1 MNTRL
6 KTFSWVFYFCSLG
19 GFLYYLE
26 YTNSYFRPGFWG
38 HFLILVI
45 LILVGF
51 AVLLSEDITAKLE
64 DPTVNSTLNG
74 YQKFLL
80 VYFPAVYY
88 ICFEYFY
95 ANLFASTFYAAVGF
109 IIFVFL
115 QDFIELTFLPWVK
128 PFFESEEEK
137 EVKRKQYEEKLER
150 ERVWDEIERKTRE
163 RTFLE
168 VEVPKLKEELEF
180 LKNKL
185 KNLEE
190 QEIYINYDPQQ
201 RTAFRDEK
209 HLVVVRIN
217 EINRILNR

>member
-26 YTNSYFRPGFWG
+26 YTNSRFRPGFWD

-45 LILVGF
+45 LIVVGI
-51 AVLLSEDITAKLE
+51 AVSGAKE
-64 DPTVNSTLNG
+64 YSPDSTLSWHF
-74 YQKFLL
+74 KLFL
-80 VYFPAVYY
+80 VYFPALYY
-88 ICFEYFY
+88 FCFEYLYFGLFGSTLIAVVVVVVY
-95 ANLFASTFYAAVGF
+95 ALLVM
-109 IIFVFL
+109 
-115 QDFIELTFLPWVK
+115 FIEESFLPWAK
-128 PFFESEEEK
+128 PFFESKEEK
-137 EVKRKQYEEKLER
+137 EMRRKQYEEELEKQ
-150 ERVWDEIERKTRE
+150 RVLREIERKTRE
-163 RTFLE
+163 RNFLE
-168 VEVPKLKEELEF
+168 VEVPKLREEREF

-201 RTAFRDEK
+201 RTALRDEK

-217 EINRILNR
+217 EINRILNL

>member
-26 YTNSYFRPGFWG
+26 YTNSYFRPGFWDY
-38 HFLILVI
+38 FLILVI
-45 LILVGF
+45 LIVVGF
-51 AVLLSEDITAKLE
+51 AVFIAKEDSP
-64 DPTVNSTLNG
+64 DSTLSW
-74 YQKFLL
+74 YFKLFL
-80 VYFPAVYY
+80 VYFPALYY
-88 ICFEYFY
+88 FCIEYFY
-95 ANLFASTFYAAVGF
+95 FGLFGSTLIAVAVV
-109 IIFVFL
+109 IVYSFL
-115 QDFIELTFLPWVK
+115 IMFIEESFLPWAK

-137 EVKRKQYEEKLER
+137 EMRRKQEEEER
-150 ERVWDEIERKTRE
+150 EKQRTLWEIERKTRE
-163 RTFLE
+163 RNFLE

-201 RTAFRDEK
+201 RIALRDEK